1 MRLQLIVQRHS
12 LPPVQVLW
20 TVGVLRPPYA
30 AAGTSATVSQ
40 LLEQINEIIPLESGD
55 WGLEDYAVEVRGFE
69 CLHFSELSQVLK
81 EDDEVC
87 IRPLQSSDLRF
98 RKVSGRHQISADG
111 RHLIDGVA
119 FGRPFLRRPDRPAIR
134 IPPRKRR
141 RVTYDEDDDTDFGA
155 NFHDR
160 QVILRTGLNDE
171 DHSLDSDEEDDR
183 DFTPDEDK
191 ENALDT
197 ELQDIYND
205 LGDDS
210 ARALTTEITTNV
222 NGLEEPPG
230 RLTRA
235 QKAKRGLGLQGAAM
249 LELVDEN
256 GRPYPGEYN
265 NPLLDQFGKDEPA
278 HLNHEITK
286 RKKNKQNI
294 HHRHG
299 KGQAAEHV
307 YQGTPERAS
316 RRSSSASMKSVRFE
330 DPDSTTPATIRVNHQ
345 GFEPAIDIAVDPDE
359 SDKENSQPQFEA
371 YQPNVSPSIT
381 TSSSSSSSSEL
392 EYDEEETSSSGSS
405 SADDSSDSGPERHPT
420 SSVRHIHS
428 DNSSRTSSSI
438 INSDSEADKP
448 AESSNGNGVA
458 VNTDSPALAALAWKN
473 SKTATQANA
482 QQVQDSSLPYKG
494 KHQTQKRNQRR
505 RDSKRMKHLK
515 DIGVL
520 PNNATWMEFRR
531 LKGDENRVNGVPE
544 ELREESQNN
553 AIKLGADLELRRD
566 ALLEAITS
574 GGLEA
579 SPDVGLED
587 APASV
592 SVNDAS
598 IKCDAATTEDIENRL
613 IDEQPKDMPDVGKS
627 ANPEPDAATAVTEN
641 PPLTDQVSL
650 GSSKRASKLDLAS
663 SRRLLFG
670 SLGLPAPKNKQDEL
684 NIKEQLMKN
693 VTRRTHSESRIEVEA
708 EGPFTADEPE
718 ENEQWKDKI
727 VLKAVECCYDDI
739 ELSTPPF
746 PFVQRWDPQQQ
757 GGGYEGLKKGRTSQR
772 DKKRKRNDEKF
783 YQQVPIHRLEDGKSN
798 ANTAAPGMEDHL
810 HENVLHLPVQ
820 QQQQQITS
828 RRESDEYEGAIND
841 QINRETD
848 ASASAS
854 TGNGII
860 QDLPMLPVDMSICT
874 PLTKKACLPG
884 AIVAFKQLDM
894 SQETNWQPKVSG
906 YRTALVEH
914 LMENGIIRMT
924 LAQRD
929 QPQVQKSYNQQT
941 GERIYSKFE
950 MPGFNDDEFL
960 ENGIVELSFA
970 ELIEPKLIS
979 VTSVEPLVMEDQQ
992 SSTRGGGFPYE
1003 VITGERS
1010 DISLMDYNKASPKL
1024 PNSSVNGS
1032 NTNGGR
1038 EEVRNEIF
1046 DLIKDAG
1053 WRSSLRSNFD
1063 QEKGPGGQLSPSDQ
1077 ADKEQELVDPISPKF
1092 LGFSSSPL
1100 TGGRIRARSELS
1112 YNSAGPTPDSVSL
1125 PRPANIL
1132 EVAESLPYQRIT
1144 GPESPLKRMSSY
1156 GDEDLDI
1163 KAEDADENPFMDEP
1177 QRKSG
1182 LPEADHQVSSRQLGS
1197 SKSPYQPVSSKS
1209 VPSKSVPSKSVPS
1222 KSVPSKS
1229 VPSKSVPSKS
1239 VPSKSVSS
1247 HRLDFQH
1254 DPPAKEVIPTN
1265 GPESDDFDFPTV
1277 EEVFSQMRSSY
1288 ERSSDEMEDLTYR
1301 EGSSFETL
1309 ISKDEPISS
1318 SEVPKVKPD
1327 GKKNSSGK
1335 QTCFKSDE
1343 SDGEED
1349 EITPHASQV
1358 PMQSQVVDLTIS
1370 SDHVDPDDSDYVDY
1384 GTQLPSGPGWVQKKK
1399 ASGRYFSTAE
1409 TSNPRSRLTRSAS
1422 YQACS

>member
-1 MRLQLIVQRHS
+1 M
-12 LPPVQVLW
+12 
-20 TVGVLRPPYA
+20 
-30 AAGTSATVSQ
+30 
-40 LLEQINEIIPLESGD
+40 
-55 WGLEDYAVEVRGFE
+55 
-69 CLHFSELSQVLK
+69 
-81 EDDEVC
+81 
-87 IRPLQSSDLRF
+87 
-98 RKVSGRHQISADG
+98 
-111 RHLIDGVA
+111 
-119 FGRPFLRRPDRPAIR
+119 
-134 IPPRKRR
+134 
-141 RVTYDEDDDTDFGA
+141 
-155 NFHDR
+155 
-160 QVILRTGLNDE
+160 
-171 DHSLDSDEEDDR
+171 
-183 DFTPDEDK
+183 
-191 ENALDT
+191 
-197 ELQDIYND
+197 
-205 LGDDS
+205 
-210 ARALTTEITTNV
+210 LTNIC
-222 NGLEEPPG
+222 
-230 RLTRA
+230 A
-235 QKAKRGLGLQGAAM
+235 Q
-249 LELVDEN
+249 
-256 GRPYPGEYN
+256 
-265 NPLLDQFGKDEPA
+265 
-278 HLNHEITK
+278 
-286 RKKNKQNI
+286 
-294 HHRHG
+294 
-299 KGQAAEHV
+299 
-307 YQGTPERAS
+307 
-316 RRSSSASMKSVRFE
+316 
-330 DPDSTTPATIRVNHQ
+330 
-345 GFEPAIDIAVDPDE
+345 
-359 SDKENSQPQFEA
+359 
-371 YQPNVSPSIT
+371 SPSIT

-448 AESSNGNGVA
+448 AESSNGTGVA
-458 VNTDSPALAALAWKN
+458 VNTDSPALATLAWKN

-520 PNNATWMEFRR
+520 PNNATWVDFRR

-544 ELREESQNN
+544 ELREESQINV
-553 AIKLGADLELRRD
+553 IKLGADLELRRD

-574 GGLEA
+574 GGLEV
-579 SPDVGLED
+579 SLDVGLGD
-587 APASV
+587 APTSV
-592 SVNDAS
+592 SINEAS

-613 IDEQPKDMPDVGKS
+613 IDEQPKDMQDVGES
-627 ANPEPDAATAVTEN
+627 AKPEPDATTAVTEGS
-641 PPLTDQVSL
+641 PLTDQVSL

-684 NIKEQLMKN
+684 NIREQLMKN
-693 VTRRTHSESRIEVEA
+693 VKRRTHSESRIEVEA
-708 EGPFTADEPE
+708 EGSFTPE

-757 GGGYEGLKKGRTSQR
+757 SGGYEGLKKGRTSQR

-783 YQQVPIHRLEDGKSN
+783 YQQVPIHRFEDEKSN
-798 ANTAAPGMEDHL
+798 ANTVAPGIEDHL

-820 QQQQQITS
+820 QQQQQQTTS
-828 RRESDEYEGAIND
+828 RRESDEYEGAIDD

-854 TGNGII
+854 ARNGVI

-914 LMENGIIRMT
+914 LIENGIVRMT

-992 SSTRGGGFPYE
+992 CSTRGGGLPYE
-1003 VITGERS
+1003 VVTGERS
-1010 DISLMDYNKASPKL
+1010 DINLMDYNMSTPKL
-1024 PNSSVNGS
+1024 PNTSINGS

-1038 EEVRNEIF
+1038 EEVRYEIS

-1053 WRSSLRSNFD
+1053 WRSSIRSNFD
-1063 QEKGPGGQLSPSDQ
+1063 QEKGSGGQLSPSDQ

-1100 TGGRIRARSELS
+1100 TGGRIRAGSELS
-1112 YNSAGPTPDSVSL
+1112 YNSAGPMPDPVSL

-1132 EVAESLPYQRIT
+1132 EIAESLPHQRIS

-1163 KAEDADENPFMDEP
+1163 KAEDADEKPFTDEP

-1182 LPEADHQVSSRQLGS
+1182 LPEADNQVSSRQLGS
-1197 SKSPYQPVSSKS
+1197 SKSPYQS
-1209 VPSKSVPSKSVPS
+1209 VPSKSVLSE
-1222 KSVPSKS
+1222 
-1229 VPSKSVPSKS
+1229 
-1239 VPSKSVSS
+1239 SVSS
-1247 HRLDFQH
+1247 DRRDFQH
-1254 DPPAKEVIPTN
+1254 GPPAKEVIPTN

-1277 EEVFSQMRSSY
+1277 EEIFSQMRSSY
-1288 ERSSDEMEDLTYR
+1288 EPSSDEMDDSTYR

-1309 ISKDEPISS
+1309 ISKDEPLLIP
-1318 SEVPKVKPD
+1318 EVPKVKPD

-1335 QTCFKSDE
+1335 QTLFKWDE

-1349 EITPHASQV
+1349 ETTPHASQV
-1358 PMQSQVVDLTIS
+1358 PVQSQVVDLTIS

-1399 ASGRYFSTAE
+1399 ASGRRFSTAE
-1409 TSNPRSRLTRSAS
+1409 TSNPRSRRTRSAS
-1422 YQACS
+1422 YRACS